1 MKKVFMGIGL
11 ILLVTLLSV
20 GTASASLLGSL
31 THDYGS
37 GEGKTDPGGTDPL
50 SSDYVLVR
58 DYTDS
63 GSNSDRFADTF
74 DYHSFAYDSIEE
86 FVLTLEFSNTNYSFW
101 GLPAE
106 YWRVRPGGTNNL
118 FELFSLNITRVGD
131 NKATQSFTIDSE
143 FSVFNTLADGS
154 FEYWFAEES
163 LFENQFKL
171 YNATLEV
178 YGTPSAV
185 PLPAAVWLLG
195 CGLVGLAGFRCRM
208 TR

>member
-63 GSNSDRFADTF
+63 GNNSDRFTDTF
-74 DYHSFAYDSIEE
+74 DYHSLAYDSIEE
-86 FVLTLEFSNTNYSFW
+86 FVLTLEFSNTDRSAFFV
-101 GLPAE
+101 PVE
-106 YWRVRPGGTNNL
+106 DWRVRPGGTEVASEYFDIN
-118 FELFSLNITRVGD
+118 RVGD
-131 NKATQSFTIDSE
+131 NKATQSFTIDSG
-143 FSVFNTLADGS
+143 FSVFDTLADGS